1 MPGENGTGPAGMGPM
16 TGRGAGY
23 CTGYSTPRPAN
34 AVQGRGYGFGFGR
47 GLGFGFRGNRGR
59 RRAGPYAAAPTR
71 QQEME
76 ALQGQSKYFEET
88 LEEIKKRI
96 AELGAETT
104 KK

>member
-23 CTGYSTPRPAN
+23 CAGYSTPGHAN
-34 AVQGRGYGFGFGR
+34 AVQGRGYGFGF
-47 GLGFGFRGNRGR
+47 RGNRGI